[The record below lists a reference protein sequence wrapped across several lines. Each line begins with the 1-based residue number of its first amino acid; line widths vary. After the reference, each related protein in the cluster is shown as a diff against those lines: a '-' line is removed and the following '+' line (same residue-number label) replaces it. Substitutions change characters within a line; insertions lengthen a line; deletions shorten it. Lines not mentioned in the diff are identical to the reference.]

1 LLKGAFV
8 AHPSFNRV
16 RLGVKFVLYG
26 LVLTLLTYIGVV
38 IFVIACFFYLL
49 STGRTVPQLLQD
61 PPIGIVIP
69 AVVLSILPIAALLL
83 NFLGKLLSLGS
94 SEEIPA
100 RWAVVLSLLLDV
112 ATVVAS
118 FILFWTAPI
127 FAGLPNFKVSG
138 VLALSAVLSPIG
150 FVPYAFFLQRL
161 GSWKLTRSPIEE
173 HARQLL
179 ILGGVVTVLFLVAYG
194 LVSAGQAADGGG
206 FGGLGV
212 LLGFVFVARYIA
224 LLATTK
230 DVLAVVEGGPQ
241 AEALKTRPSRQP
253 GPGGRRSGQR

>member
-1 LLKGAFV
+1 V
-8 AHPSFNRV
+8 AHPSLNRV
-16 RLGVKFVLYG
+16 RLGIKFVLYG
-26 LVLTLLTYIGVV
+26 LALTMLTYIGVV
-38 IFVIACFFYLL
+38 IFLIACFFYLL
-49 STGRTVPQLLQD
+49 STGRTVQQLLQD
-61 PPIGIVIP
+61 PPPGIVIP
-69 AVVLSILPIAALLL
+69 LVVLSILPIAALLL

-100 RWAVVLSLLLDV
+100 KWAVILSLVLDV
-112 ATVVAS
+112 AAVVAA
-118 FILFWTAPI
+118 FILFWAAPI
-127 FAGLPNFKVSG
+127 FAQLLFHFKASG
-138 VLALSAVLSPIG
+138 VLALSAVLSLIG

-179 ILGGVVTVLFLVAYG
+179 ILGGVVTVLFLVAYA

-230 DVLAVVEGGPQ
+230 DVLAAVEGGPQ